1 MILVTQQPAEA
12 KVLDVASLP
21 TGPLSMAVLLH
32 LEPHPLRRLLK
43 QGLRRGLLQVELD
56 QLLAA
61 DWCLAP
67 DSLDAQVL
75 LAALADRGWFLWH
88 PETERWKTHLG

>member
-1 MILVTQQPAEA
+1 MILVTQQPAEV

-43 QGLRRGLLQVELD
+43 QGLRRGLLQEELD

-75 LAALADRGWFLWH
+75 LAALGDRGWLLWH